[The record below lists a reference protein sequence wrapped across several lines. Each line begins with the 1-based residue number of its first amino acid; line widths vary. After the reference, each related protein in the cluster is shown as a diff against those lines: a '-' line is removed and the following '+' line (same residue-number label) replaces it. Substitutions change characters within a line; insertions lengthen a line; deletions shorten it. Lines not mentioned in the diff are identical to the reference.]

1 MMRAAIVAFVLAFT
15 AILLGA
21 AIVFALSASGALA
34 SGSVFARVPTID
46 GAAGSAILN
55 KADVATP

>member
-1 MMRAAIVAFVLAFT
+1 MMRAAILAGLLAFT

-34 SGSVFARVPTID
+34 LG
-46 GAAGSAILN
+46 L
-55 KADVATP
+55 K